1 MSSLFTGM
9 SDSVVEEL
17 TAYPQLVRLGY
28 DVATKKE
35 IREGLWNSIKKY

>member
-1 MSSLFTGM
+1 MPSLFPGM
-9 SDSVVEEL
+9 SDGVVEEI

-35 IREGLWNSIKKY
+35 IRKGLWNSIKKY